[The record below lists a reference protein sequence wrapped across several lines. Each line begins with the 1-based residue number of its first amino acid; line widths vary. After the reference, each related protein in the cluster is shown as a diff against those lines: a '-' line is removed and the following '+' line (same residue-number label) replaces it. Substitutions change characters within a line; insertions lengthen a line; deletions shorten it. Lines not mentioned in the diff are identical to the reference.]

1 MNLEPAFVFF
11 VQSMFVHSDIGRRSK
26 LWRPVF

>member
-26 LWRPVF
+26 L